1 MLSEDCEVFFVSDR
15 RDLTPSRT
23 GDTKAIYYIYY
34 QFKHD
39 YLRQLYF
46 QAVIEDERLIIYKIY
61 YLHSRNITKYALP
74 FQHVNTEHIFVTD
87 IGISFRTSIDYC
99 RWQRRN

>member
-1 MLSEDCEVFFVSDR
+1 MLSEDLKSFLYLTR

-74 FQHVNTEHIFVTD
+74 FQHVNTEHVFVTD